1 MVQKGTT
8 KGNVNFIV
16 GGVTAILLGVV
27 MMVLEFYLRDVAASW
42 PRPVYTAIRA
52 AGEGRAAP
60 PSADAL
66 KLARLQAAINEG
78 GSPSAAAS
86 PLVRHVDVRANVDK
100 EPARPS
106 VNWLTTTRTHL

>member
-8 KGNVNFIV
+8 EGNVNYID
-16 GGVTAILLGVV
+16 GGVTAILPGAM
-27 MMVLEFYLRDVAASW
+27 MMVLEFYFRDVAASW
-42 PRPVYTAIRA
+42 PHPVYTAICA

-66 KLARLQAAINEG
+66 KLARLPAAINEG

-86 PLVRHVDVRANVDK
+86 PLV
-100 EPARPS
+100 
-106 VNWLTTTRTHL
+106 

>member
-27 MMVLEFYLRDVAASW
+27 MMVLEFYLRDVAASR
-42 PRPVYTAIRA
+42 PRPVYTATRA

-66 KLARLQAAINEG
+66 KLACLQTAANEG
-78 GSPSAAAS
+78 SSPSAAAS
-86 PLVRHVDVRANVDK
+86 PLVRCVDVV
-100 EPARPS
+100 S
-106 VNWLTTTRTHL
+106 TSTRNP

>member
-42 PRPVYTAIRA
+42 PRPVYTATRA

-78 GSPSAAAS
+78 GSSPAAAS
-86 PLVRHVDVRANVDK
+86 PSSDTLTTVPTSTRNSRG
-100 EPARPS
+100 RPS
-106 VNWLTTTRTHL
+106 IG

>member
-8 KGNVNFIV
+8 EGNVNFIV
-16 GGVTAILLGVV
+16 GGVSAILLGVV
-27 MMVLEFYLRDVAASW
+27 MMVLEFYFRDVAASW
-42 PRPVYTAIRA
+42 PHPVYTAIRA

-66 KLARLQAAINEG
+66 KLARLPAAVNKG

-86 PLVRHVDVRANVDK
+86 PLVRRVDARVNVDK
-100 EPARPS
+100 VPPRPS
-106 VNWLTTTRTHL
+106 VNWLTITRTHL